1 MIEHGSF
8 VFQIINDLIGNENYP
23 EVLVEH
29 YKHRAM
35 SYYVEKNIM
44 VRYNSSELVSDSACS
59 FLLEVL
65 RDNYVADQY
74 GDLGEILLIIK
85 WYVI

>member
-8 VFQIINDLIGNENYP
+8 VFQIISDLIGNENYQK
-23 EVLVEH
+23 VLVEH
-29 YKHRAM
+29 YKHRPM
-35 SYYVEKNIM
+35 SYYVETNIM
-44 VRYNSSELVSDSACS
+44 VRYNSSALVSDSACS

-65 RDNYVADQY
+65 RDNNVADQY
-74 GDLGEILLIIK
+74 GDLDEILLIIK